1 MKNGTL
7 KHISLEGSR
16 VADEGLESRCR
27 LIGRLFLSVGCGS
40 KRTRRST
47 I

>member
-16 VADEGLESRCR
+16 VADEGLESRFFYYQVYFSGWD
-27 LIGRLFLSVGCGS
+27 LVSGFCGN
-40 KRTRRST
+40 
-47 I
+47 